1 MENVE
6 ELQLKVEKLLYK
18 NDVDVLL
25 EAAEKLKYEK
35 IEELKEKSRGQVIN
49 LVRRCLQEIIEGIES
64 PTAKNQLL
72 NDVFLTLGG
81 SPELAPVNE
90 KEGELSKLQQEY
102 EQLKSQ
108 QEKQLL
114 EMQAKID
121 KLEIGVNDKCAK
133 VKVNS
138 SVNASVIEV
147 PSSTRALLRRDFKIL
162 GQIGEPGQAEKL
174 TYISLN
180 HQIESGLLGLPQ
192 LRLPQLRK
200 ILRIHYCEKTA
211 SELYQQLTTM
221 CQKPKESVQ
230 QFLLRIM
237 DARNKVVFA
246 SKEADTDFIYGSQ
259 LIQNTFLKALE
270 TGIRDEYL
278 TTSLRPILRKD
289 GVSDEELMRS
299 INELASQKTESENK
313 LGLTERLSAKN
324 AKVSSVEGA
333 KGKKGTSPEASE
345 KQDLLAAIKG
355 IKSELSSLKAKVEE
369 QVSKSNAPFQPRYPR
384 GCPKCRRENNGN
396 TCRHCFNCCQAGH
409 LASHCPQ
416 RKAENEQGPFP
427 RDRRWP
433 RT

>member
-1 MENVE
+1 MF
-6 ELQLKVEKLLYK
+6 
-18 NDVDVLL
+18 
-25 EAAEKLKYEK
+25 
-35 IEELKEKSRGQVIN
+35 
-49 LVRRCLQEIIEGIES
+49 
-64 PTAKNQLL
+64 
-72 NDVFLTLGG
+72 FLTLGG
-81 SPELAPVNE
+81 SPELSPVNE

-121 KLEIGVNDKCAK
+121 KLEIGVNDKSAK

-147 PSSTRALLRRDFKIL
+147 PSSTRALLRRDFKIS

-180 HQIESGLLGLPQ
+180 HQIESGLKRKYTEDEIVDAVIRAISPHTSLRSYIETMPDLG
-192 LRLPQLRK
+192 LPQLRK

-246 SKEADTDFIYGSQ
+246 GKEADTDFNYGSQ
-259 LIQNTFLKALE
+259 LIQNTFLKAFE

-278 TTSLRPILRKD
+278 ITSLRPILRKD

-299 INELASQKTESENK
+299 INELASQKTERENK

-345 KQDLLAAIKG
+345 KQDLLAEIKG

-396 TCRHCFNCCQAGH
+396 TCRHCFICCQAGH